1 MAATKG
7 DTAVTG
13 DEQEAGSGGRPAE
26 VAIVTGAASG
36 IGRAVAARLS
46 AQGHPVAAWD
56 VDVPAGRRLA
66 AELRSGGR
74 AAEFMEVDVSDRD
87 RVAEGVAQVAARLG
101 PPQILAACAG
111 ITSSAPIAELATE
124 DWDRVMRVDL
134 DGVFFCLAEVA
145 KSMLARKLP
154 GSIVTISSTAA
165 LTGFSKRGAYCAAK
179 TGVVG
184 LTRAAALD
192 LARHGIRVNSVAPGS
207 TLTAMT
213 EPNAADPALRELIDV
228 MPMGRWAQ
236 PDEIAEAVAFL
247 AGPHSSFV
255 TGIVLPVDGGWTAG
269 RLSLSAGVI

>member
-1 MAATKG
+1 
-7 DTAVTG
+7 VTC
-13 DEQEAGSGGRPAE
+13 EKPEAGSSGAPAGTPPAE

-46 AQGHPVAAWD
+46 AQGHPVALWD
-56 VDVPAGRRLA
+56 ISVAAGLRVA
-66 AELRSGGR
+66 AELNAAGG

-87 RVAEGVAQVAARLG
+87 RVAECVAQVCARLG
-101 PPQILAACAG
+101 LPQILVTCAA
-111 ITSSAPIAELATE
+111 ITHTAPISELASE
-124 DWDRVMRVDL
+124 DWYRLMRVDL

-145 KSMLARKLP
+145 KSMVQSNLP

-165 LTGFSKRGAYCAAK
+165 LSGFHKRGAYCAAK
-179 TGVVG
+179 SGVIG

-207 TLTAMT
+207 TLTSMT
-213 EPNAADPALRELIDV
+213 EHNAADPAMRELIDV
-228 MPMGRWAQ
+228 MPMRRWAR

-255 TGIVLPVDGGWTAG
+255 TGIVLPADGGWTAG
-269 RLSLSAGVI
+269 RMSLSAGVI

>member
-1 MAATKG
+1 
-7 DTAVTG
+7 VTG
-13 DEQEAGSGGRPAE
+13 DEQEAGPGGRPAE

-36 IGRAVAARLS
+36 IGRAVASRLS

-56 VDVPAGRRLA
+56 VDAPAGLRLA
-66 AELRSGGR
+66 AELRSAGR
-74 AAEFMEVDVSDRD
+74 AAEFMDVDVSERD
-87 RVAEGVAQVAARLG
+87 RVAAGVAQVCARLG

-111 ITSSAPIAELATE
+111 VTGSAPISELTSE
-124 DWDRVMRVDL
+124 DWYRVMRVDL

-145 KSMLARKLP
+145 KSMLASKLP

-165 LTGFSKRGAYCAAK
+165 LNGFSKRGAYCAAK

-228 MPMGRWAQ
+228 MPMGRWAR

-255 TGIVLPVDGGWTAG
+255 TGVVLPVDGGWTAG